1 MDRPLIDIPTERRSP
16 CNNCT
21 VNRDPGNFIMSLS
34 GCSTT
39 LE

>member
-16 CNNCT
+16 CNST